1 MTCVNCKYQW
11 CWLCEEQYNYGHYD
25 SGKCAGHQF
34 TNADNLEEIPK
45 VNDHFLMDNQRLPDY
60 FGLHKILPCY
70 YERVPDF
77 GRLYIM
83 KFSFFIRYC
92 IMLLFCL
99 FGVIPIFLMKVFD
112 FFDVKFTYDY
122 DCTEI
127 LIYIII
133 VLIAL
138 CLFVAYQIFLY
149 AFYLLL

>member
-34 TNADNLEEIPK
+34 TKADNLEEIPK
-45 VNDHFLMDNQRLPDY
+45 ENDHFLMDNQRLPDY

-77 GRLYIM
+77 GRYII

-92 IMLLFCL
+92 IMLLFWL
-99 FGVIPIFLMKVFD
+99 FGVIPIFLMKF
-112 FFDVKFTYDY
+112 
-122 DCTEI
+122 
-127 LIYIII
+127 LI
-133 VLIAL
+133 
-138 CLFVAYQIFLY
+138 FST
-149 AFYLLL
+149 